1 MLILKT
7 LLFASADNRELFS
20 EINIL
25 ESSEQLALIPNENKF
40 GTSLIT
46 ITVKDD
52 GGVQNGGID
61 STSVF
66 NATVNPVNDPPSCL
80 EQLENIY

>member
-1 MLILKT
+1 MNLLLIQY
-7 LLFASADNRELFS
+7 F
-20 EINIL
+20 
-25 ESSEQLALIPNENKF
+25 LIPNENKF

-61 STSVF
+61 ST
-66 NATVNPVNDPPSCL
+66 CG
-80 EQLENIY
+80 II